1 MRAGSPVNLWT
12 VLAVCRF
19 AAAFFA
25 ILNHSMKIGIFTDT
39 YRPSV
44 NGVVYVTEILRRNFE
59 AAGHEVY
66 IFAPS
71 GDFSS
76 KSDDDH
82 IIRFP
87 SINGVVMDE
96 GSMSVFFPPS
106 VLKRIR
112 ELEFDVLHFLVPGP
126 VGLMAIY
133 AGNKLNIPVV
143 AEYCTDYF
151 QYVEHYP
158 AALPGIVAL
167 GLALPFTFKVSR
179 TELVGMLRAGRPRI
193 GLGNWGREV
202 VKNLLTVIHSHCD
215 AVVVHSRKSAE
226 QLESWQ
232 NGDRYS
238 MSIIPTGVDPAAK
251 PTSDEVRQLEGE
263 WGVHPDDEVVLYLGR
278 LSAEKNLDLLIGTM
292 EELVRWRPHAR
303 LVFVGDFDYRPT
315 LEEHAKASTVAD
327 RISFVGK
334 IPHEQIGWAYA
345 VGEVFAFPSM
355 TDTQSLT
362 LHEAALAGLPIVMVD
377 EPVTEVV
384 KDGVNG
390 FFAKDDPID
399 MAAKLRRI
407 LEDPGLRKEMGK
419 NSKKIARQFSEKRQ
433 AKLIL
438 DIYDRILKERE
449 ATL

>member
-1 MRAGSPVNLWT
+1 
-12 VLAVCRF
+12 
-19 AAAFFA
+19 
-25 ILNHSMKIGIFTDT
+25 MKIGIFTDT

-96 GSMSVFFPPS
+96 GSMSVFFPPV
-106 VLKRIR
+106 VLRRIK

-133 AGNKLNIPVV
+133 AGNKLDIPVV

-179 TELVGMLRAGRPRI
+179 TELLSMLRAGRPRI

-215 AVVVHSRKSAE
+215 AVVVHSRKSAM

-232 NGDRYS
+232 NGDRYD
-238 MSIIPTGVDPAAK
+238 MDIIPTGVDPAPK
-251 PTSDEVRQLEGE
+251 PTADELLQLQGE
-263 WGVHPDDEVVLYLGR
+263 WGIHPDDEVVLYLGR
-278 LSAEKNLDLLIGTM
+278 LSSEKNLDLLISTM
-292 EELVRWRPHAR
+292 EELIKWRPLAR
-303 LVFVGDFDYRPT
+303 LIFVGDFDYRPT
-315 LEEHAKASTVAD
+315 LEEHASASTAAD
-327 RISFVGK
+327 RITFVGK
-334 IPHEQIGWAYA
+334 VPHEQIGWAYA
-345 VGEVFAFPSM
+345 VGRVFAFPSM

-362 LHEAALAGLPIVMVD
+362 LHEAALSGLPIVMVD

-390 FFAKDDPID
+390 FFAKDEPID

-433 AKLIL
+433 SKLIL
-438 DIYDRILKERE
+438 DIYHRILKARE
-449 ATL
+449 AKL

>member
-1 MRAGSPVNLWT
+1 
-12 VLAVCRF
+12 
-19 AAAFFA
+19 
-25 ILNHSMKIGIFTDT
+25 MKIGIFTDT

-87 SINGVVMDE
+87 AISGVVMDE
-96 GSMSVFFPPS
+96 GSMSVFFPPA
-106 VLKRIR
+106 VLKRIKD
-112 ELEFDVLHFLVPGP
+112 LEFDVLHFLVPGP
-126 VGLMAIY
+126 IGLMAIY

-151 QYVEHYP
+151 QYAEHYP
-158 AALPGIVAL
+158 AAIPGIVAL
-167 GLALPFTFKVSR
+167 GFVLPFTFKVSR
-179 TELVGMLRAGRPRI
+179 GELLNMLRAGRPRI
-193 GLGNWGREV
+193 GVGNWSREV
-202 VKNLLTVIHSHCD
+202 VKNLLTVIHAHCD

-232 NGDRYS
+232 TGSSDRYETH
-238 MSIIPTGVDPAAK
+238 IIPTGVDPAEK
-251 PTSDEVRQLEGE
+251 PTRDQLDNLKGE
-263 WGVHPDDEVVLYLGR
+263 WGLRPEDEVVLYLGR
-278 LSAEKNLDLLIGTM
+278 LSSEKNLDLLIGMM
-292 EELVRWRPHAR
+292 EELVKWRPNAK

-315 LEEHAKASTVAD
+315 LEEHAQASSAAD
-327 RISFVGK
+327 RIEFVGK
-334 IPHEQIGWAYA
+334 IAHEKIGWAYA
-345 VGEVFAFPSM
+345 TAKVFAFPSL

-362 LHEAALAGLPIVMVD
+362 LHEAALAGLPIVMID
-377 EPVTEVV
+377 EPVTSVV
-384 KDGVNG
+384 KDGENG
-390 FFAKDDPID
+390 YFAENDAID
-399 MAAKLRRI
+399 MAAKIRRI
-407 LEDPGLRKEMGK
+407 LEDPGLQKHMSTASRKT
-419 NSKKIARQFSEKRQ
+419 ARHFSEKRQ

-438 DIYDRILKERE
+438 DIYEDILKKRE

>member
-1 MRAGSPVNLWT
+1 
-12 VLAVCRF
+12 
-19 AAAFFA
+19 
-25 ILNHSMKIGIFTDT
+25 MKIGIFTDT

-59 AAGHEVY
+59 TAGHEVY
-66 IFAPS
+66 FFAPAA
-71 GDFSS
+71 GFSS

-87 SINGVVMDE
+87 AINGVVMDE
-96 GSMSVFFPPS
+96 GNFSLFFPPA
-106 VLKRIR
+106 VLKRIK

-133 AGNKLNIPVV
+133 AGNKLDIPVV

-158 AALPGIVAL
+158 AAVPGIIAL

-179 TELVGMLRAGRPRI
+179 AELVSMLRASRPRL
-193 GLGNWGREV
+193 GLGNWSREV

-215 AVVVHSRKSAE
+215 AVVVHSRKSAA

-232 NGDRYS
+232 NGERYP
-238 MSIIPTGVDPAAK
+238 MHIIPTGVDPAEK
-251 PTSDEVRQLEGE
+251 PTIDELRNLEGE
-263 WGVHPDDEVVLYLGR
+263 WGLRPTDEVVLYLGR
-278 LSAEKNLDLLIGTM
+278 ISAEKNLDLLIGTM
-292 EELVRWRPHAR
+292 EELLKWRPNAR

-315 LEEHAKASTVAD
+315 LEDHARASAAAD
-327 RISFVGK
+327 RILFVGK
-334 IPHEQIGWAYA
+334 IAHEKIGWAYA
-345 VGEVFAFPSM
+345 TAKVFAFPSM

-390 FFAKDDPID
+390 YFVDNDPID
-399 MAAKLRRI
+399 MAAKLRRV
-407 LEDPGLRKEMGK
+407 LEDPGLQKEMSK
-419 NSKKIARQFSEKRQ
+419 NSRKLARHFSEKRQ

-438 DIYDRILKERE
+438 DIYNKILKERE
-449 ATL
+449 AKL

>member
-1 MRAGSPVNLWT
+1 
-12 VLAVCRF
+12 
-19 AAAFFA
+19 
-25 ILNHSMKIGIFTDT
+25 MKIGIFTDT

-96 GSMSVFFPPS
+96 GSMSVFFPPAA
-106 VLKRIR
+106 LKRIK

-126 VGLMAIY
+126 IGLMAIY

-158 AALPGIVAL
+158 AAIPGIAAL
-167 GLALPFTFKVSR
+167 GFVLPFTFKVSR
-179 TELVGMLRAGRPRI
+179 GELLNMLRAGRPRL
-193 GLGNWGREV
+193 GMGNWSREL
-202 VKNLLTVIHSHCD
+202 VKNLLTVIHAHCD
-215 AVVVHSRKSAE
+215 AVVVHSRKSAH

-232 NGDRYS
+232 TNSAERYETH
-238 MSIIPTGVDPAAK
+238 IIPTGVDPAEK
-251 PTSDEVRQLEGE
+251 PTSYQLDNLKGE
-263 WGVHPDDEVVLYLGR
+263 WGLRPNDEVILYLGR
-278 LSAEKNLDLLIGTM
+278 LSAEKNLDLLIGMM
-292 EELVRWRPHAR
+292 EELIKWRPNAK

-315 LEEHAKASTVAD
+315 LEEHARASSAAD
-327 RISFVGK
+327 RIEFVGK
-334 IPHEQIGWAYA
+334 IAHEQIGWAYA
-345 VGEVFAFPSM
+345 TAKVFAFPSM

-362 LHEAALAGLPIVMVD
+362 LHEAALAGLPIVMLD

-384 KDGVNG
+384 KDGENG
-390 FFAKDDPID
+390 YFAKDDPID
-399 MAAKLRRI
+399 MAAKIRRI
-407 LEDPGLRKEMGK
+407 LEDPGLQKQMSKASRKTAGH
-419 NSKKIARQFSEKRQ
+419 FSEKRQ

-438 DIYDRILKERE
+438 DIYKDILKKRE
-449 ATL
+449 AML